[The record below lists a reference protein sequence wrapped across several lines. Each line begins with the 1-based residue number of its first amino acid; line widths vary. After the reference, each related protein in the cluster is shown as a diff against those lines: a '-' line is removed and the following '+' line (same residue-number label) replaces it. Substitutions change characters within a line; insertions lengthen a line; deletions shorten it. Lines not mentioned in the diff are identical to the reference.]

1 MLWGKPKAGRRWSR
15 YARSWGSVRRRSTLG
30 GKSTPGWGVGAA
42 GTAAVAGGELEAEA
56 VGGRS
61 DAGQAY
67 AAGRAIKKKLKP
79 GRRHKNNPVPE
90 RAIVRC
96 KNGIYENGDAYN
108 VCKDTRG
115 R

>member
-30 GKSTPGWGVGAA
+30 GRSTPGWGVGAA
-42 GTAAVAGGELEAEA
+42 GTAAVAGEEPEAEA

-67 AAGRAIKKKLKP
+67 AAGRAVKKKAEARTPAQKQS
-79 GRRHKNNPVPE
+79 GARASNSQMQE
-90 RAIVRC
+90 R
-96 KNGIYENGDAYN
+96 NL
-108 VCKDTRG
+108 
-115 R
+115 